1 MRGGIPGRGFP
12 DGTFAFL
19 SPPPSLELRLDVRP
33 ATMTTWA
40 YSFFPL
46 VEFAQSPAGSGLLR
60 LLIDATLS
68 LAAASGKRSAG
79 GGSPAGMALR
89 SAPLL
94 LLVLV
99 TVASQESRF
108 GNSSHSLKYFYTSIS
123 DSSQESPHFVVLG
136 YVDSQVF
143 AHYDSNIQK
152 FQPRVSWIEKVEKE
166 DPQYWEKYTEILR
179 DNEKL
184 FKKDL
189 EKLKTR
195 YNHSNGLHT
204 WQNMVSCTLQ
214 GNRSRGLWQY
224 GYQGRTFIAFDEKTF
239 TWVASDLQAQVTQ
252 RDWNANPRLNP
263 YIKTYL
269 MEECIAWLKKFLSY
283 GNETLLR
290 TDPPEVTMSSRTEVE
305 DGMETH
311 VCRLDGF
318 YPREIDVSWRRDGEV
333 WLQDTLRGSVAPNA
347 DGTFHAWLSIQIDP
361 KERGRYRCHVEHDS
375 LKEPL
380 DVALK
385 EPKSN
390 LGIIIISCVVAG
402 LVLLGVIAVGILVF
416 LKRRQGDHRAA
427 LRSEEGSN
435 NSDQGSIASTQAMLQ
450 PSCSR
455 LRLDLCL
462 ATVTTWAQVFFYWL
476 SLTNH
481 PLLVWFVALLIT
493 RSASFSAC
501 GFWRADRSS
510 RIAARMALRSLPL
523 LVLVGV
529 ALRESCLGESLCLL
543 VGIHPRNLSSPPQK
557 IVAKEEKP
565 NSVLFRVR
573 SPSGPSQKGPQSADG
588 TWLPPPL
595 PPRRAP
601 LGTGQGGALQRS
613 VKSTWAPPSAVL
625 SLPQSGG
632 CGKAAFAG
640 TGSVPKLPGCLRTT
654 PPPA

>member
-1 MRGGIPGRGFP
+1 M
-12 DGTFAFL
+12 
-19 SPPPSLELRLDVRP
+19 S
-33 ATMTTWA
+33 
-40 YSFFPL
+40 
-46 VEFAQSPAGSGLLR
+46 
-60 LLIDATLS
+60 
-68 LAAASGKRSAG
+68 
-79 GGSPAGMALR
+79 LR

-143 AHYDSNIQK
+143 AHYDSNSQK
-152 FQPRVSWIEKVEKE
+152 FQPRVSWIEKVEKK

-184 FKKDL
+184 FKEDL

-204 WQNMVSCTLQ
+204 WQKMVSCTLQ

-269 MEECIAWLKKFLSY
+269 MEECIAWLEQFLSY
-283 GNETLLR
+283 GNEALLR

-318 YPREIDVSWRRDGEV
+318 YPREIEASWRRDGEV

-385 EPKSN
+385 
-390 LGIIIISCVVAG
+390 G
-402 LVLLGVIAVGILVF
+402 
-416 LKRRQGDHRAA
+416 
-427 LRSEEGSN
+427 SEEGSN

-450 PSCSR
+450 PSCSTNGHSHR
-455 LRLDLCL
+455 KERGQKMK
-462 ATVTTWAQVFFYWL
+462 TT
-476 SLTNH
+476 
-481 PLLVWFVALLIT
+481 
-493 RSASFSAC
+493 
-501 GFWRADRSS
+501 
-510 RIAARMALRSLPL
+510 
-523 LVLVGV
+523 
-529 ALRESCLGESLCLL
+529 
-543 VGIHPRNLSSPPQK
+543 
-557 IVAKEEKP
+557 
-565 NSVLFRVR
+565 
-573 SPSGPSQKGPQSADG
+573 
-588 TWLPPPL
+588 
-595 PPRRAP
+595 
-601 LGTGQGGALQRS
+601 
-613 VKSTWAPPSAVL
+613 AV
-625 SLPQSGG
+625 
-632 CGKAAFAG
+632 
-640 TGSVPKLPGCLRTT
+640 
-654 PPPA
+654 

>member
-1 MRGGIPGRGFP
+1 
-12 DGTFAFL
+12 
-19 SPPPSLELRLDVRP
+19 
-33 ATMTTWA
+33 
-40 YSFFPL
+40 
-46 VEFAQSPAGSGLLR
+46 
-60 LLIDATLS
+60 
-68 LAAASGKRSAG
+68 
-79 GGSPAGMALR
+79 MALR

-99 TVASQESRF
+99 TVASRESRF

-143 AHYDSNIQK
+143 AHYDSNSQK

-184 FKKDL
+184 FKEDL

-290 TDPPEVTMSSRTEVE
+290 TEPPEVTMSSRTEEVE

-311 VCRLDGF
+311 ICRLDGF
-318 YPREIDVSWRRDGEV
+318 YPRDIEASWTRDGEV
-333 WLQDTLRGSVAPNA
+333 WLPDTLRGSVAPNA

-361 KERGRYRCHVEHDS
+361 KERGRYRCHVEHDGLPKS
-375 LKEPL
+375 L
-380 DVALK
+380 DVALE
-385 EPKSN
+385 EPKSS

-402 LVLLGVIAVGILVF
+402 LVLLGVIVGILVF
-416 LKRRQGDHRAA
+416 LKRRQDDYRAA
-427 LRSEEGSN
+427 LELDCGRWAPFSFMPGCFGSGDPQGETSGTRNSPEGSEEGSN
-435 NSDQGSIASTQAMLQ
+435 NSDQGKSE
-450 PSCSR
+450 
-455 LRLDLCL
+455 
-462 ATVTTWAQVFFYWL
+462 
-476 SLTNH
+476 
-481 PLLVWFVALLIT
+481 
-493 RSASFSAC
+493 
-501 GFWRADRSS
+501 GADAVEA
-510 RIAARMALRSLPL
+510 ILPL
-523 LVLVGV
+523 
-529 ALRESCLGESLCLL
+529 S
-543 VGIHPRNLSSPPQK
+543 K
-557 IVAKEEKP
+557 T
-565 NSVLFRVR
+565 
-573 SPSGPSQKGPQSADG
+573 SGA
-588 TWLPPPL
+588 W
-595 PPRRAP
+595 
-601 LGTGQGGALQRS
+601 GGGWKR
-613 VKSTWAPPSAVL
+613 
-625 SLPQSGG
+625 
-632 CGKAAFAG
+632 
-640 TGSVPKLPGCLRTT
+640 
-654 PPPA
+654 